1 MRWGSEMTISR
12 LLNLVAALVLAAT
25 AGCGRGNA
33 DGDDPMAAL
42 AADTPSARYQ
52 TDFWSAERRQRS
64 ALWQRATAYCTQEQA
79 KPNCHAVLA
88 NVAAERGNARADSAL
103 RAAGQGATARRT
115 SGLEFRP

>member
-1 MRWGSEMTISR
+1 MRLSR
-12 LLNLVAALVLAAT
+12 PLNLLAVLVLMAT
-25 AGCGRGNA
+25 AGCGRGSA

-42 AADTPSARYQ
+42 AADRLSTRYQ

-64 ALWQRATAYCTQEQA
+64 ALWQRAAAYCTREQT

-88 NVAAERGNARADSAL
+88 NVAAERGNTRTDSAL

-115 SGLEFRP
+115 SDLEFRP